1 MLFEPR
7 LRAGIHDGTISVA
20 YRRWKRP
27 QVKVGGR
34 YRVGSDRI
42 RSRAVG
48 LRASGSSMTEF
59 DFIEVDAVDE
69 ITARDIDDADAL
81 LAGYPSAALARSDVG
96 ASGAD
101 PLYRLA
107 FRKIT
112 MADPRATLAS
122 TATLSADDA
131 ADIDAR
137 LDRMDRSST
146 AGPWTREV
154 LREIARRP
162 EVRAK
167 DLESC
172 SRWPDLTTF
181 KVQVRKLKNLGL
193 TLSQPVGYRVSPRGA
208 EYLARVLD

>member
-42 RSRAVG
+42 RS
-48 LRASGSSMTEF
+48 MTAF

-81 LAGYPSAALARSDVG
+81 LAGYPSAEVARNDVG
-96 ASGAD
+96 ARGAD

-107 FRKIT
+107 FRKVA
-112 MADPRATLAS
+112 MADPRAELAS
-122 TATLSADDA
+122 SAALSADDV

-137 LDRMDRSST
+137 LDRMDRSAT
-146 AGPWTREV
+146 PGPWTREV
-154 LREIARRP
+154 LREISRRP

-172 SRWPDLTTF
+172 SRWPDLATF
-181 KVQVRKLKNLGL
+181 KVHVRKLKNLGL
-193 TLSQPVGYRVSPRGA
+193 TLSLPVGYRLSPRGE
-208 EYLARVLD
+208 EYLARGRD

>member
-42 RSRAVG
+42 RS
-48 LRASGSSMTEF
+48 MTEF
-59 DFIEVDAVDE
+59 DFIEVDAIDE

-81 LAGYPSAALARSDVG
+81 LAGYPSAAAARSDVG

-101 PLYRLA
+101 PLYRLV
-107 FRKIT
+107 FRKIA
-112 MADPRATLAS
+112 MADPRAALAS
-122 TATLSADDA
+122 SAVLSADDL

-137 LDRMDRSST
+137 LDRMDRSAT

-172 SRWPDLTTF
+172 SCWADVATF
-181 KVQVRKLKNLGL
+181 KVHVRKLKNLGL
-193 TLSQPVGYRVSPRGA
+193 TLSLPVGYRLSPRGA

>member
-42 RSRAVG
+42 RS
-48 LRASGSSMTEF
+48 MTTF

-81 LAGYPSAALARSDVG
+81 LAGYPSAAAARSDVG
-96 ASGAD
+96 ASAND

-107 FRKIT
+107 FRKIA
-112 MADPRATLAS
+112 MADPRAEPAS
-122 TATLSADDA
+122 AVALSDADI

-137 LDRMDRSST
+137 LDRMDRSAT
-146 AGPWTREV
+146 PGPWTREV
-154 LREIARRP
+154 RLEIAQRP
-162 EVRAK
+162 QVRAK

-172 SRWPDLTTF
+172 SRWPDLATF
-181 KVQVRKLKNLGL
+181 KVHVRKLKNLGL
-193 TLSQPVGYRVSPRGA
+193 TLSLPVGYRLSPRGE
-208 EYLARVLD
+208 EYLARAVS

>member
-7 LRAGIHDGTISVA
+7 LRTGIHDGTISVA

-42 RSRAVG
+42 RS
-48 LRASGSSMTEF
+48 MTEF
-59 DFIEVDAVDE
+59 DFIEVDAVDA

-81 LAGYPSAALARSDVG
+81 LAGYSSAAAALSDIG
-96 ASGAD
+96 ANGGD
-101 PLYRLA
+101 QLYRLA
-107 FRKIT
+107 FRKIA
-112 MADPRATLAS
+112 MADPRAVLAS
-122 TATLSADDA
+122 SAALSAQDL

-137 LDRMDRSST
+137 LDRMDRS
-146 AGPWTREV
+146 AKPGPWTRDV
-154 LREIARRP
+154 LREIAQRP

-172 SRWPDLTTF
+172 SRWPDLATF
-181 KVQVRKLKNLGL
+181 KVHVRKLKNLGL
-193 TLSQPVGYRVSPRGA
+193 TLSLPVGYRLSPRGE
-208 EYLARVLD
+208 EYFAQLLPR

>member
-27 QVKVGGR
+27 QVKVGGH

-42 RSRAVG
+42 RSI
-48 LRASGSSMTEF
+48 TQF

-69 ITARDIDDADAL
+69 ITARDIDDADAH
-81 LAGYPSAALARSDVG
+81 LAGYPSAAAARSDIG
-96 ASGAD
+96 ATGLE

-107 FRKIT
+107 FRKVA
-112 MADPRATLAS
+112 MADPRAELAWS
-122 TATLSADDA
+122 AALSAQDVV
-131 ADIDAR
+131 DIDAR
-137 LDRMDRSST
+137 LDRMDRSAKS
-146 AGPWTREV
+146 GPWTREV
-154 LREIARRP
+154 LREIAHRP

-172 SRWPDLTTF
+172 SRWPDLATF
-181 KVQVRKLKNLGL
+181 KVHVRKLKNLGL
-193 TLSQPVGYRVSPRGA
+193 TLSLPVGYRLSRRGE
-208 EYLARVLD
+208 EYLARLAEG

>member
-7 LRAGIHDGTISVA
+7 LRAGIHDGTILVA

-42 RSRAVG
+42 RS
-48 LRASGSSMTEF
+48 MTAF
-59 DFIEVDAVDE
+59 DFIEVDAVDQ

-81 LAGYPSAALARSDVG
+81 LAGYPSAELARSDVG

-107 FRKIT
+107 FRKVA
-112 MADPRATLAS
+112 MADPRAELAS
-122 TATLSADDA
+122 SAALSADDV

-137 LDRMDRSST
+137 LDRMDRS
-146 AGPWTREV
+146 ARPGPWTREV
-154 LREIARRP
+154 LREISRRP

-172 SRWPDLTTF
+172 SRWPDLASF
-181 KVQVRKLKNLGL
+181 KVHVRKLKNLGL
-193 TLSQPVGYRVSPRGA
+193 TLSLPVGYRLSPRGE
-208 EYLARVLD
+208 EYLARVPD

>member
-48 LRASGSSMTEF
+48 LRVSGSSMTEF

-69 ITARDIDDADAL
+69 IAAHDIEDADAL
-81 LAGYPSAALARSDVG
+81 LAGYPSAAAARSDVG

-101 PLYRLA
+101 PLYRLV
-107 FRKIT
+107 FRKIA

-122 TATLSADDA
+122 SAVLSADDVA
-131 ADIDAR
+131 NIDAR
-137 LDRMDRSST
+137 LDRMDRSAT

-172 SRWPDLTTF
+172 LRWPDVATF
-181 KVQVRKLKNLGL
+181 KVHVRKLKNLGL
-193 TLSQPVGYRVSPRGA
+193 TLSLPVGYRLSPRG
-208 EYLARVLD
+208 ERYLARVLD

>member
-42 RSRAVG
+42 RS
-48 LRASGSSMTEF
+48 MTTF

-81 LAGYPSAALARSDVG
+81 LAGYPSAAAARSDVG
-96 ASGAD
+96 ASAND

-107 FRKIT
+107 FRKIA
-112 MADPRATLAS
+112 MADPRAELAS
-122 TATLSADDA
+122 AVALSDADI

-137 LDRMDRSST
+137 LDRMDRSAT
-146 AGPWTREV
+146 PGPWTREV
-154 LREIARRP
+154 LLEIAQRP
-162 EVRAK
+162 QVRAK

-172 SRWPDLTTF
+172 SRWPDLATF
-181 KVQVRKLKNLGL
+181 KVHVRKLKNLGL
-193 TLSQPVGYRVSPRGA
+193 TLSLPVGYRLSPRGE
-208 EYLARVLD
+208 EYLARAVS

>member
-42 RSRAVG
+42 RS
-48 LRASGSSMTEF
+48 MTAF

-81 LAGYPSAALARSDVG
+81 LAGYPSAEVARSDVG

-107 FRKIT
+107 FRKVA
-112 MADPRATLAS
+112 MADPRAELAS
-122 TATLSADDA
+122 SVALSADDVA
-131 ADIDAR
+131 GIDAR
-137 LDRMDRSST
+137 LDRMDRSAT
-146 AGPWTREV
+146 PGPWTREV
-154 LREIARRP
+154 LREISRRP

-172 SRWPDLTTF
+172 SRWPDLATF
-181 KVQVRKLKNLGL
+181 KVHVRKLKNLGL
-193 TLSQPVGYRVSPRGA
+193 TLSLPVGYRLSPRGE
-208 EYLARVLD
+208 EYLARVPD

>member
-27 QVKVGGR
+27 QVKIGGR

-42 RSRAVG
+42 R
-48 LRASGSSMTEF
+48 SMTEF

-81 LAGYPSAALARSDVG
+81 LAGYPSAAAARSDVS
-96 ASGAD
+96 ASGDD

-107 FRKIT
+107 FRKIA
-112 MADPRATLAS
+112 MVDPRAELAS
-122 TATLSADDA
+122 TVVLTDADI

-137 LDRMDRSST
+137 LDRMDRSAT
-146 AGPWTREV
+146 PGPWTREV
-154 LREIARRP
+154 LREIAQRP
-162 EVRAK
+162 QVRAK

-172 SRWPDLTTF
+172 CRWPDLATF
-181 KVQVRKLKNLGL
+181 KVHVRKLKNLGL
-193 TLSQPVGYRVSPRGA
+193 TLSLPVGYRLSPRGE
-208 EYLARVLD
+208 EYLARALS

>member
-20 YRRWKRP
+20 YRQWKRP

-42 RSRAVG
+42 RS
-48 LRASGSSMTEF
+48 MTEF

-69 ITARDIDDADAL
+69 IAGRDIDDADAL
-81 LAGYPSAALARSDVG
+81 LAGYSSATAARSDVG
-96 ASGAD
+96 AKAAD
-101 PLYRLA
+101 RLYRLA
-107 FRKIT
+107 FRKIA
-112 MADPRATLAS
+112 MADPRAELACS
-122 TATLSADDA
+122 AALSAEDI

-137 LDRMDRSST
+137 LDRMDRS
-146 AGPWTREV
+146 AKPGPWTRTV
-154 LREIARRP
+154 LKEIAERP

-172 SRWPDLTTF
+172 SRWPDLATF

-193 TLSQPVGYRVSPRGA
+193 TLSLPVGYRLSPRG
-208 EYLARVLD
+208 EQYLARSSS

>member
-27 QVKVGGR
+27 QVKIGGR

-42 RSRAVG
+42 R
-48 LRASGSSMTEF
+48 SMTEF

-69 ITARDIDDADAL
+69 ITARDIGDADAL
-81 LAGYPSAALARSDVG
+81 LAGYPSAAAARSDVG
-96 ASGAD
+96 ASGND

-107 FRKIT
+107 FRKIV
-112 MADPRATLAS
+112 MVDPRAELAS
-122 TATLSADDA
+122 TVVLTDADI

-137 LDRMDRSST
+137 LDRMDRSAT
-146 AGPWTREV
+146 PGPWTREV
-154 LREIARRP
+154 LREIAQRP
-162 EVRAK
+162 QVRAK

-172 SRWPDLTTF
+172 CRWPDLATF
-181 KVQVRKLKNLGL
+181 KVHVRKLKNLGL
-193 TLSQPVGYRVSPRGA
+193 TLSLPVGYRLSPRGE
-208 EYLARVLD
+208 EYLARALS

>member
-42 RSRAVG
+42 RS
-48 LRASGSSMTEF
+48 MTAF
-59 DFIEVDAVDE
+59 DFIEVDAVDQ

-81 LAGYPSAALARSDVG
+81 LAGYHSAEVARSDVG

-107 FRKIT
+107 FRKVA
-112 MADPRATLAS
+112 MADPRAELAS
-122 TATLSADDA
+122 SVALSSDDV

-137 LDRMDRSST
+137 LDRMDRSAT
-146 AGPWTREV
+146 PGPWTREV
-154 LREIARRP
+154 LREISRRP

-172 SRWPDLTTF
+172 SRWPDLATF
-181 KVQVRKLKNLGL
+181 KVHVRKLKNLGL
-193 TLSQPVGYRVSPRGA
+193 TLSLPVGYRLSPRGE

>member
-42 RSRAVG
+42 RS
-48 LRASGSSMTEF
+48 LTEF
-59 DFIEVDAVDE
+59 DFIEVDAVDQ
-69 ITARDIDDADAL
+69 IVARDIDDADAF
-81 LAGYPSAALARSDVG
+81 LAGYPSAAAARSDVG
-96 ASGAD
+96 AQPD
-101 PLYRLA
+101 DHLYRLA
-107 FRKIT
+107 FRKID
-112 MADPRATLAS
+112 MADPRAELAS
-122 TATLSADDA
+122 SVALSAQ
-131 ADIDAR
+131 DIAEVDAR
-137 LDRMDRSST
+137 LDRMDRSAT
-146 AGPWTREV
+146 GGAWTRAV

-172 SRWPDLTTF
+172 SRWPDLATF
-181 KVQVRKLKNLGL
+181 KVHVRKLKNMGL
-193 TLSQPVGYRVSPRGA
+193 TLSLPVGYRLSPRGA
-208 EYLARVLD
+208 EYLARSPR

>member
-27 QVKVGGR
+27 QVKIGGR

-42 RSRAVG
+42 R
-48 LRASGSSMTEF
+48 SMTEF

-81 LAGYPSAALARSDVG
+81 LAGYPSAAAARSDVG
-96 ASGAD
+96 ASGND

-107 FRKIT
+107 FRKIA
-112 MADPRATLAS
+112 MVDPRAELAS
-122 TATLSADDA
+122 AVALTDADI

-137 LDRMDRSST
+137 LDRMDRGAT
-146 AGPWTREV
+146 PGPWTREV
-154 LREIARRP
+154 LREIAQRP
-162 EVRAK
+162 QVRAK

-172 SRWPDLTTF
+172 SRWPDLATF
-181 KVQVRKLKNLGL
+181 KVHVRKLKNLGL
-193 TLSQPVGYRVSPRGA
+193 TLSLPVGYRLSPRGE
-208 EYLARVLD
+208 EYLARALS

>member
-42 RSRAVG
+42 RS
-48 LRASGSSMTEF
+48 LTEF
-59 DFIEVDAVDE
+59 DFIEVDAVDQ
-69 ITARDIDDADAL
+69 IVARDIDDADAF
-81 LAGYPSAALARSDVG
+81 LAGSPSAAAARSDVG
-96 ASGAD
+96 AQPD
-101 PLYRLA
+101 DHLYRLA
-107 FRKIT
+107 FRKID
-112 MADPRATLAS
+112 MADPRAELAS
-122 TATLSADDA
+122 SVALSAQDIA
-131 ADIDAR
+131 EIDAR
-137 LDRMDRSST
+137 LDRMDRSAT
-146 AGPWTREV
+146 GGAWTRAV

-172 SRWPDLTTF
+172 SRWPDLATF
-181 KVQVRKLKNLGL
+181 KVHVRKLKNMGL
-193 TLSQPVGYRVSPRGA
+193 TLSLPVGYRLSPRGA
-208 EYLARVLD
+208 EYLARSPR

>member
-42 RSRAVG
+42 RS
-48 LRASGSSMTEF
+48 MTEF

-69 ITARDIDDADAL
+69 IIACDIDDTDAH
-81 LAGYPSAALARSDVG
+81 LAGYPSAEAARSDVG
-96 ASGAD
+96 ATGAD
-101 PLYRLA
+101 RLYRLA
-107 FRKIT
+107 FRKIE
-112 MADPRATLAS
+112 MADPRAELA
-122 TATLSADDA
+122 AAVALSVQDI

-137 LDRMDRSST
+137 LDRMDRSAT
-146 AGPWTREV
+146 VGPWTREV

-162 EVRAK
+162 EIRAK
-167 DLESC
+167 DLEAC
-172 SRWPDLTTF
+172 SRWPDLAMF
-181 KVQVRKLKNLGL
+181 KVHVRKLKNMGL
-193 TLSQPVGYRVSPRGA
+193 TLSLPVGYRLSPRGE
-208 EYLARVLD
+208 EYLRASS